1 MAKGGTAS
9 GGMAASGYS
18 TSTAGYGN
26 TGANSDGSSFGGAT
40 NSATGQS
47 MSAST
52 AGSSG
57 SGKNGGST
65 NPNQGGAFQD
75 GYTISADP
83 STGKHSIAT
92 DANGKHSIQSANKKS
107 EQNNNSTAETVSVDN
122 MDAKAAAKAKGMLTI
137 SERKTNIKGVDEN
150 GKTLSGKAGDR
161 NGDGKISFGEAIAN
175 HFSNLA
181 ARANSFFG
189 GADSNGL
196 TAAGRQADK
205 NGDGKVSFGER
216 IGNMFNN
223 LGTNINQS
231 FGGVNY
237 QGRNKSGEQ
246 VVAPGEHVSF
256 GQRMSN
262 IGHNIASKNG
272 AYWSD
277 ANNNG
282 IMDSNEVAGAAAQRG
297 AFGIIGMVPGVGAL
311 ASNTLS
317 GLASGAQGGKGNSL
331 SAQLGR
337 SLAEAGKN
345 SKSKG
350 KTNSNTDA
358 TNALTGSETTPTI
371 IPEVGSVQVAKAP
384 EEITAKN
391 FMKKVKQLKLSTP
404 AVSSAYV
411 SRKKDENRDI
421 TISDEELKKFAIRS
435 LNNNKYNPYWV

>member
-9 GGMAASGYS
+9 AGMTASGYS
-18 TSTAGYGN
+18 TSTSGYGN
-26 TGANSDGSSFGGAT
+26 TGANPDGSSFGGAT

-47 MSAST
+47 VGSMSVST

-57 SGKNGGST
+57 GGGGSS
-65 NPNQGGAFQD
+65 NKGQAFQD
-75 GYTISADP
+75 GYSI
-83 STGKHSIAT
+83 GKDANGKYSIQT
-92 DANGKHSIQSANKKS
+92 DANGKHSIQSAAKKA
-107 EQNNNSTAETVSVDN
+107 EQNNNVAESVTVSD
-122 MDAKAAAKAKGMLTI
+122 MDAKAANKANKGLLTI

-150 GKTLSGKAGDR
+150 GNTLNGRAGDR

-196 TAAGRQADK
+196 TASGRQADK
-205 NGDGKVSFGER
+205 NGDGRVSLGER

-223 LGTNINQS
+223 LGTNINQA

-237 QGRNKSGEQ
+237 QGRTKSGEQ
-246 VVAPGEHVSF
+246 AVNPGEHVTF

-282 IMDSNEVAGAAAQRG
+282 VMDSNEVAGAAIQRG
-297 AFGIIGMVPGVGAL
+297 AFGIIGMVPGVGTL

-331 SAQLGR
+331 AAQLGR
-337 SLAEAGKN
+337 SLAEAGKG
-345 SKSKG
+345 KG
-350 KTNSNTDA
+350 KGNANSNTA
-358 TNALTGSETTPTI
+358 GSTPTI
-371 IPEVGSVQVAKAP
+371 VPETVALSDSTKADN
-384 EEITAKN
+384 AVKN
-391 FMKKVKQLKLSTP
+391 FMKKTKQIKLNSP
-404 AVSSAYV
+404 AVTSSYV
-411 SRKKDENRDI
+411 SRKKDENRAI
-421 TISDEELKKFAIRS
+421 TVSDEELKEFAIRS
-435 LNNNKYNPYWV
+435 LNSNKYNPYWL

>member
-57 SGKNGGST
+57 SGKGGGSS

-83 STGKHSIAT
+83 ATGKYSIAT
-92 DANGKHSIQSANKKS
+92 DANGKHSIQSAAKKS
-107 EQNNNSTAETVSVDN
+107 EQNNNNSTAETVSVDN
-122 MDAKAAAKAKGMLTI
+122 MDAKAANKAKGLLTI
-137 SERKTNIKGVDEN
+137 SERKTNIKGVDEE
-150 GKTLSGKAGDR
+150 GKTLSGRAGDR

-181 ARANSFFG
+181 ARVNSFFG

-223 LGTNINQS
+223 LGTNVNQA

-237 QGRNKSGEQ
+237 QGRTKAGEQ
-246 VVAPGEHVSF
+246 VVNPGEHVSF

-282 IMDSNEVAGAAAQRG
+282 IMDSNEVAGAAAQRA
-297 AFGIIGMVPGVGAL
+297 AFGMMGMIPGVGIL

-317 GLASGAQGGKGNSL
+317 GLTSGAQGGKGNSL

-350 KTNSNTDA
+350 KTNSNTN
-358 TNALTGSETTPTI
+358 TITGSGTTPTI
-371 IPEVGSVQVAKAP
+371 VPEVGSVQVAKAP

-391 FMKKVKQLKLSTP
+391 FMKKVKQLKLNTP

-411 SRKKDENRDI
+411 SRKQDEHRDI
-421 TISDEELKKFAIRS
+421 AISDEELKKFAIRS

>member
-9 GGMAASGYS
+9 AGMAASGYS

-26 TGANSDGSSFGGAT
+26 TGANSNGSSFGGAT

-57 SGKNGGST
+57 SGGSSSGSS
-65 NPNQGGAFQD
+65 NQGQAFQD
-75 GYTISADP
+75 GYSI
-83 STGKHSIAT
+83 GKDANGKYSIAT
-92 DANGKHSIQSANKKS
+92 DNNGKHSIQSAASK
-107 EQNNNSTAETVSVDN
+107 EQANSAAPAAETTVGD
-122 MDAKAAAKAKGMLTI
+122 MDAKAANKANKGLLTI

-150 GKTLSGKAGDR
+150 GKTLNGKVGDR

-181 ARANSFFG
+181 TRANSFFG
-189 GADSNGL
+189 GADENGL
-196 TAAGRQADK
+196 TASGRQADK

-223 LGTNINQS
+223 LGTNINQA

-237 QGRNKSGEQ
+237 QGRTKSGEQ
-246 VVAPGEHVSF
+246 VVNPGEHVTF

-277 ANNNG
+277 SNNNG
-282 IMDSNEVAGAAAQRG
+282 VMDSNEVAGAAIQRG
-297 AFGIIGMVPGVGAL
+297 AFGMIGMIPGVGTL

-331 SAQLGR
+331 AAQLGR
-337 SLAEAGKN
+337 SLAEVGKN
-345 SKSKG
+345 SNG
-350 KTNSNTDA
+350 KANTAVA
-358 TNALTGSETTPTI
+358 TTTGSTPTI
-371 IPEVGSVQVAKAP
+371 VPETVALSDTTNNQDNAV
-384 EEITAKN
+384 KN
-391 FMKKVKQLKLSTP
+391 FMKKTKQIKLSSP
-404 AVSSAYV
+404 AVTSSYV
-411 SRKKDENRDI
+411 SRKKDENRAI
-421 TISDEELKKFAIRS
+421 TVSDEELKEFAIRS
-435 LNNNKYNPYWV
+435 INSNRYNPYQLV

>member
-9 GGMAASGYS
+9 AGMAASGYS

-26 TGANSDGSSFGGAT
+26 TGANSNGSSFGGAT

-57 SGKNGGST
+57 SGSSGSSG
-65 NPNQGGAFQD
+65 PSQGQAFQD
-75 GYTISADP
+75 GYSISADP
-83 STGKHSIAT
+83 TTGKHSIAT
-92 DANGKHSIQSANKKS
+92 DANGKHSIQSAAKKS
-107 EQNNNSTAETVSVDN
+107 EQNNNNSTAETVSVDN
-122 MDAKAAAKAKGMLTI
+122 MDAKAANKANKGLLTI

-150 GKTLSGKAGDR
+150 GKTLNGKVGDR

-181 ARANSFFG
+181 TRANSFFG
-189 GADSNGL
+189 GADENGL
-196 TAAGRQADK
+196 TASGRQADK
-205 NGDGKVSFGER
+205 NGDGKVSFSER

-223 LGTNINQS
+223 LGTNINQA

-237 QGRNKSGEQ
+237 QGRTKSGEQ
-246 VVAPGEHVSF
+246 VVSPGEHVTF

-277 ANNNG
+277 SNNNG
-282 IMDSNEVAGAAAQRG
+282 IMDSNEVAGAAIQRG
-297 AFGIIGMVPGVGAL
+297 AFGMIGMIPGVGTL

-331 SAQLGR
+331 AAQLGR

-345 SKSKG
+345 SNG
-350 KTNSNTDA
+350 KTNNNNTAVA
-358 TNALTGSETTPTI
+358 TTTGSTPTI
-371 IPEVGSVQVAKAP
+371 IPETVALSDTTNTKQDNAV
-384 EEITAKN
+384 KN
-391 FMKKVKQLKLSTP
+391 FMKKTKQIRLSSP
-404 AVSSAYV
+404 AVSSSYV
-411 SRKKDENRDI
+411 SRKKDENRAI
-421 TISDEELKKFAIRS
+421 TVSDEELKEFAIRS
-435 LNNNKYNPYWV
+435 LNSNKYNPYWL